1 MRIKS
6 KEIVIWTTI
15 SIVGALLG
23 YAYYYFIGCKT
34 GNCKITSNWFN
45 STIYGFIMGFLL
57 GIPDFKKM
65 KKQKTDLPQN

>member
-34 GNCKITSNWFN
+34 GSCRITSNWFN
-45 STIYGFIMGFLL
+45 STAYGFIIGFLL
-57 GIPDFKKM
+57 GIPNFKKM
-65 KKQKTDLPQN
+65 EKQKKDSPQN